1 MLCDAELSNKYVID
15 GNLQL
20 YQMKKDF
27 AEVEVILASISAK
40 RSVYVVR
47 VREDLVSDSSFVA
60 LVG

>member
-1 MLCDAELSNKYVID
+1 MGDPELSAKYVAD

-20 YQMKKDF
+20 SELRKDY
-27 AEVEVILASISAK
+27 AEVEVISASISAK

-47 VREDLVSDSSFVA
+47 LREDLVSDSSFVV

>member
-1 MLCDAELSNKYVID
+1 MGDAELSAKYVAD

-20 YQMKKDF
+20 GELRKDY
-27 AEVEVILASISAK
+27 AEVEVISASISAK

-47 VREDLVSDSSFVA
+47 LREDLVSEEFFVV